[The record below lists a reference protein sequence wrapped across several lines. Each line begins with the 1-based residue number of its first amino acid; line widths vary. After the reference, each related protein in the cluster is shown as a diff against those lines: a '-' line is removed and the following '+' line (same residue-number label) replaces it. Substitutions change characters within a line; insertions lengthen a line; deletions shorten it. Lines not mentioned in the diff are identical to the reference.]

1 MQLKKKKSRLA
12 WLVIPFLVLVASIEF
27 NSRDIRIEI
36 HSVSEW
42 ILSQDLGFSSFFN
55 VIDDGSLEYRGNYT
69 QPVASKLIS
78 VFQRPLEIFN
88 YKFISKRDV
97 DIPAL
102 FIDIAFEDYESLL
115 NDRDQAVA
123 MGHAIQLDFQEV
135 KADLIIDGNKKK
147 VKISL
152 KGLLDTHWLVK
163 RRMSLKIKVLDD
175 ETVMNFK
182 EFSIQ
187 KPRERQW
194 PYNYINEHLSSKL
207 GILST
212 NTKPVRVFLNGEK
225 WGVMLAEESIGK
237 TFLENK
243 ERLNSLIFKFGDE
256 RIWFEGWSADPLNLY
271 RISDSS
277 VVYKIYNG
285 KKFLVNDQ
293 NMLNR
298 KRMSYVL
305 QEKIKHSTELFD
317 AELMNKAFMLASAW
331 GTYHNLLNNNT
342 SYYLNPYDLQ
352 LEPITRDQYPIQPI
366 TNKELVE
373 QWPPPIQFLI
383 ALKNSEFKVNAKK
396 NFDLIASEI
405 PESQEQLNSANKIFP
420 LDSAKS
426 LNIFANNIN
435 QILINKEDWI
445 DFDPNKFY
453 QLRDYGVT
461 LDTHQ
466 LSDLK
471 RFDSINDS
479 QNKRLT
485 DLVHIKHF
493 INGEIEIINL
503 IPDSV
508 SINEIIFKGRNI
520 ITEPIIL
527 ESYLDVP
534 APLIIKSGVTGLQ
547 DGQFILE
554 ASYMDKSSSVVNG
567 NSLIRNI
574 VNPLEQSTDIPNFII
589 RENSSWLIKQGSWDI
604 LNSLVIHGNLFIE
617 PGVRLNFAK
626 DASLI
631 IQGNITAKGTKKS
644 PIYMQPIDESW
655 GGLYV
660 YNASKLSELSNVVI
674 KNTSGVNKGI
684 LSLTGGTVFYASNV
698 NLTDVLFEGTIAE
711 DALNIINSKY
721 FIGSTSFEKTRS
733 DAFDSDYSN
742 GEINNIDFSD
752 VGGDGLDLS
761 GSEVIVN
768 NFRAINVK
776 DKAISAGEK
785 SILYIQDFY
794 AKNVGVAI
802 ASKDGSSTFA
812 EMCVISNVE
821 LMPFMTYVKKNNYD
835 APSLSLTKCSMKKA
849 IYSVDEIYFR
859 QKGTLLTSDEE
870 ENIISRDLDVE
881 LLYQTDVMKK

>member
-1 MQLKKKKSRLA
+1 M
-12 WLVIPFLVLVASIEF
+12 LVASIEF

-55 VIDDGSLEYRGNYT
+55 IIDDGSLEYRGNYT

-285 KKFLVNDQ
+285 NKFLVNDQ

-317 AELMNKAFMLASAW
+317 EKLMIKAFMLASAW

-366 TNKELVE
+366 TAKELVE
-373 QWPPPIQFLI
+373 QWPPPIQFLA

-396 NFDLIASEI
+396 NFALIASEI

-420 LDSAKS
+420 LDSKKS
-426 LNIFANNIN
+426 LNIVANNIN
-435 QILINKEDWI
+435 QILINEQNWI
-445 DFDPNKFY
+445 DFD
-453 QLRDYGVT
+453 
-461 LDTHQ
+461 
-466 LSDLK
+466 
-471 RFDSINDS
+471 
-479 QNKRLT
+479 
-485 DLVHIKHF
+485 
-493 INGEIEIINL
+493 
-503 IPDSV
+503 
-508 SINEIIFKGRNI
+508 
-520 ITEPIIL
+520 
-527 ESYLDVP
+527 
-534 APLIIKSGVTGLQ
+534 
-547 DGQFILE
+547 
-554 ASYMDKSSSVVNG
+554 
-567 NSLIRNI
+567 
-574 VNPLEQSTDIPNFII
+574 
-589 RENSSWLIKQGSWDI
+589 
-604 LNSLVIHGNLFIE
+604 
-617 PGVRLNFAK
+617 
-626 DASLI
+626 
-631 IQGNITAKGTKKS
+631 
-644 PIYMQPIDESW
+644 
-655 GGLYV
+655 
-660 YNASKLSELSNVVI
+660 
-674 KNTSGVNKGI
+674 
-684 LSLTGGTVFYASNV
+684 
-698 NLTDVLFEGTIAE
+698 
-711 DALNIINSKY
+711 
-721 FIGSTSFEKTRS
+721 RS
-733 DAFDSDYSN
+733 
-742 GEINNIDFSD
+742 
-752 VGGDGLDLS
+752 
-761 GSEVIVN
+761 
-768 NFRAINVK
+768 
-776 DKAISAGEK
+776 
-785 SILYIQDFY
+785 
-794 AKNVGVAI
+794 
-802 ASKDGSSTFA
+802 
-812 EMCVISNVE
+812 
-821 LMPFMTYVKKNNYD
+821 
-835 APSLSLTKCSMKKA
+835 
-849 IYSVDEIYFR
+849 
-859 QKGTLLTSDEE
+859 
-870 ENIISRDLDVE
+870 
-881 LLYQTDVMKK
+881 